1 VSAGVDVRRIQ
12 YVSFALCGAL
22 CGLAGAQLALGLL
35 SLFSF
40 NMTAGRGIIAFAA
53 VIFGGARARWV
64 AVAALVFGLAEA
76 VANRMQT
83 VGLPFQ
89 FVQMVPYVLTIVV
102 LLVAAV
108 PWRRVLQGG
117 RTPGAATTEAGAA

>member
-1 VSAGVDVRRIQ
+1 VNVRRIQ
-12 YVSFALCGAL
+12 YISFALCGAL

-108 PWRRVLQGG
+108 PWRRVLQGD
-117 RTPGAATTEAGAA
+117 RTSSPATTEAGAA